1 MHIDMS
7 LLSFLLLVAIL
18 VIVIITAVHVNAL

>member
-1 MHIDMS
+1 MHIDMA

-18 VIVIITAVHVNAL
+18 VIVIITAVHVSAL